1 MLGRLSPFPFGM
13 AKNFQ
18 HVCSTS
24 GECFSC
30 FFATSDLFF
39 WGGMSEDLRH
49 CFLKVGVF
57 LVSVFFLFG
66 GGTLDVSLGINKNGS
81 VHQRETCSLWT
92 KWGRIL

>member
-1 MLGRLSPFPFGM
+1 MYVQLPGSAFLVFSPR
-13 AKNFQ
+13 Q
-18 HVCSTS
+18 IY
-24 GECFSC
+24 
-30 FFATSDLFF
+30 FF